1 MNIFPHRNPE
11 QAGRSQWTLGSCR
24 LLKRIGVL
32 FAFALVTGC
41 QSMPPLNFNPPNV
54 GLASRKIDAEIKN
67 VIITV
72 ARPDE
77 KKGALDFGFQY
88 SQDIPQLWKSALE
101 DALARNVLFSDE
113 SQRKV
118 NLTVKILKLDTPA
131 AGISM
136 TTNSIARYEL
146 VDRSDG
152 TIYFTSD
159 IAASGTTPA
168 DFAFNGGIRA
178 MESLNRAV
186 QNNISSFLQQV
197 ETVDI
202 SRPIFPGQSNGGNA
216 PAAASQSAAA
226 QRSAGNPASE
236 SKHEFQAQ
244 KLTRSLGCNSVSMIS
259 AASTVETYQATCPDG
274 KVQII
279 QCEFTNCRVM
289 Q

>member
-1 MNIFPHRNPE
+1 MTITPHKNAAQPGTSNWRL
-11 QAGRSQWTLGSCR
+11 SSCR
-24 LLKRIGVL
+24 LLKLTGIL
-32 FAFALVTGC
+32 FAFALVAGC

-88 SQDIPQLWKSALE
+88 SQDIPQLWKSGLE
-101 DALARNVLFSDE
+101 DALARNVLFSDD

-118 NLTVKILKLDTPA
+118 NLTVKILKLDMPT

-136 TTNSIARYEL
+136 TTDSIARYEL

-168 DFAFNGGIRA
+168 DFAFNGAVRA
-178 MESLNRAV
+178 TESLNRAV
-186 QNNISSFLQQV
+186 QNNITSFLQQV

-202 SRPIFPGQSNGGNA
+202 SKPVFPGQSKSGSTPVA
-216 PAAASQSAAA
+216 SSQSTSPNG
-226 QRSAGNPASE
+226 SASNPSSE

-244 KLTRSLGCNSVSMIS
+244 RLARSLGCNSASLIS
-259 AASTVETYQATCPDG
+259 STSTVETYQATCADA